1 VIWNKW
7 MMCWLL
13 ELRSDM
19 FRHKKYIVII
29 VFLWNISFS
38 QNIDS
43 LKNQLKVT
51 KDSTLLKTYLAV
63 GNYFYNKGQLDTSLA
78 YFKTGYTKATEL
90 QKIKFI
96 CDFLLRLGLLE
107 REKGVY
113 NKSSEYYYKA
123 LEIAEQNNF
132 KKQKASIYNGIAI
145 LAAIQKD
152 QEKAIEFYKK
162 SLDVYKEIGFL
173 AGQGA
178 VYNNIG
184 LSYLDRQ
191 NNIAAQKYFFKALEI
206 SKKMQDDFN
215 IAVNSE
221 NIGLTYQEMKNDN
234 LALIYY
240 AKAISIWYLR
250 EDENS
255 IPITLGYMAKTY
267 IRQKKWPMA
276 IDTLKKALGFAKKV
290 NSIASQRDIT
300 LRLSEAYEGNK
311 DVVNSFKY
319 FKLGR
324 ALEDSIHNGDKT
336 KEITEIQ
343 LNYTFNKIKVRD
355 SIKHELE
362 VRTKETQLRSEKN
375 YKYIISSVLVL
386 ILVLLFFVFKNYKE
400 KKKAN
405 EVVTFQKDLV
415 EKKQKEILDSIT
427 YARRIQTALL
437 TQDDVINTYIKDHF
451 RFFKPKDIVSGDFYW
466 VAKKGNLLYFAVCD
480 STGHGVPGA
489 FMSLLNINFLNK
501 AINEKNITKPNE
513 IFNYVRVELINSISK
528 EGQQDGFDGILLC
541 IDTVS
546 KEITYSAAN
555 NKPLLVSGSEMKQL
569 ETDKTPVGK
578 SIKESDFRLFNLSMN
593 SSETLYLYTDGYA
606 DQFGGPRGKKFKLNE
621 LNKLLLSIT
630 HLSMQEQKQKLKEHF
645 DLWKGDLEQ
654 VDDVLLFGIKV

>member
-1 VIWNKW
+1 MRSKITILF
-7 MMCWLL
+7 LL
-13 ELRSDM
+13 SL
-19 FRHKKYIVII
+19 FA
-29 VFLWNISFS
+29 VFG

-43 LKNQLKVT
+43 LRGQLRVA
-51 KDSTLLKTYLAV
+51 KDSALLKTYLSV

-78 YFKTGYTKATEL
+78 YFKTGHTKATEL
-90 QKIKFI
+90 KKVKFI
-96 CDFLLRLGLLE
+96 CDFLLRLGLVE

-123 LEIAEQNNF
+123 LEIAEQNDF
-132 KKQKASIYNGIAI
+132 KKQRASIYNGIAI

-152 QEKAIEFYKK
+152 PEKAIEFYTK
-162 SLDVYKEIGFL
+162 SLEVYKEIGFL
-173 AGQGA
+173 AGQGS

-184 LSYLDRQ
+184 LTYLDKA
-191 NNIAAQKYFFKALEI
+191 NNTAALKFFFKALEI
-206 SKKMQDDFN
+206 SNKMQDEFN
-215 IAVNSE
+215 MAVNSE
-221 NIGLTYQEMKNDN
+221 NIGLTYHEMKNDN

-240 AKAISIWYLR
+240 AKAIKIWYLR

-255 IPITLGYMAKTY
+255 IPITLGYMANTF
-267 IRQKKWPMA
+267 IRQKKWNMA
-276 IDTLKKALGFAKKV
+276 IDTLHKAMKFAVKV
-290 NSIASQRDIT
+290 NSIASQRDIS
-300 LRLSEAYEGNK
+300 LHLSEAYEGNG
-311 DVVNSFKY
+311 DIANSFKY
-319 FKLGR
+319 YRLGKS
-324 ALEDSIHNGDKT
+324 LSDSLHNSDKT

-362 VRTKETQLRSEKN
+362 VKAKETQLSTERN
-375 YKYIISSVLVL
+375 YKYVVSGVLVL

-405 EVVTFQKDLV
+405 EVITFQKDIV

-437 TQDDVINTYIKDHF
+437 TQDEVINNYIKDHF
-451 RFFKPKDIVSGDFYW
+451 HFFKPKDIVSGDFYW
-466 VAKKGNLLYFAVCD
+466 VAKKDHLLYLAVCD

-489 FMSLLNINFLNK
+489 FMSLLNINFLNE

-513 IFNYVRVELINSISK
+513 IFNYVRNELIDSISK
-528 EGQQDGFDGILLC
+528 EGQQDGFDGVLIC
-541 IDTVS
+541 INTLT

-555 NKPLLVSGSEMKQL
+555 NKPLLISDREIQQL
-569 ETDKTPVGK
+569 ETDKMPVGK
-578 SIKESDFRLFNLSMN
+578 SVKEGMFRLFNIQLRN
-593 SSETLYLYTDGYA
+593 SDTLYLFTDGYA

-621 LNKLLLSIT
+621 LNKLLRSIT
-630 HLSMQEQKQKLKEHF
+630 HLPMIEQKQKLKEHF

-654 VDDVLLFGIKV
+654 VDDVLLFGIKI